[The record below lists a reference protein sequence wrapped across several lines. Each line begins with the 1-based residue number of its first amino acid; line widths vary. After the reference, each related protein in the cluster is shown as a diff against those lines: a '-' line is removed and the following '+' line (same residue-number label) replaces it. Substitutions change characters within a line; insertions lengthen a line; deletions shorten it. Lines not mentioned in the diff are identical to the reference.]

1 MNTGLVSITITLYQ
15 GTIAVSFMSWLFMN
29 LAMFYL
35 NTYKMKIFF
44 KFTSILWLFLMCF
57 VGLIVAEESFI
68 PKPPS
73 LNATNYILIDSVSG
87 RILAESGADE
97 RIEPASITKV
107 MTGYVAADQI
117 AKGFV
122 SLEDEVFISEEC
134 WRKGGSKMFIREG
147 TRVLLSDL
155 IKGMVIQSGNDASCA
170 IAEHV
175 AVSEEGFVDLMQL
188 YAKEL
193 GMENTQFKNVSGWP
207 DPEHFSSARDLALL
221 TKTLI
226 DKFPDHYSLYKE
238 KYFTYNEI
246 KQRNRNSLLWQDE
259 TVDGVKTGHTESAGF
274 CLVSSG
280 VRNDTRLIAVTL
292 RSSTEKAR
300 LTDNRRLL
308 DYGFRYYRT
317 KRVLETQSVLIN
329 EQVWGGEDEA
339 VNLSSSEDLFLTLSP
354 RDFPRV
360 EPRIELND
368 YLQAPIAKGQV
379 VGKVDLIL
387 DGDSLASVDL
397 IAMQDVIALGFFG
410 RAWSNIKL
418 LTYQFLIEE

>member
-1 MNTGLVSITITLYQ
+1 MK
-15 GTIAVSFMSWLFMN
+15 N
-29 LAMFYL
+29 L
-35 NTYKMKIFF
+35 F
-44 KFTSILWLFLMCF
+44 KFLSIFILFNSIFASL
-57 VGLIVAEESFI
+57 LSAEESFI

-87 RILAESGADE
+87 RVLAENGSDE

-107 MTGYVAADQI
+107 MTGFVAADQI

-122 SLEDEVFISEEC
+122 SLEDEVLISENC

-147 TRVLLSDL
+147 TRVLFSDL
-155 IKGMVIQSGNDASCA
+155 MKGMVIQSGNDASCA

-175 AVSEEGFVDLMQL
+175 AISEEGFVELMQL
-188 YAKEL
+188 YVKEL

-207 DPEHFSSARDLALL
+207 DPEHYSSARDLALL
-221 TKTLI
+221 TKNLI
-226 DKFPDHYSLYKE
+226 DRYPDHYNLYKE

-259 TVDGVKTGHTESAGF
+259 SVDGVKTGHTESAGY

-308 DYGFRYYRT
+308 DYGFRYFRT
-317 KRVLETQSVLIN
+317 KRVLEAESVLIS
-329 EQVWGGEDEA
+329 EQVWGGEVET
-339 VNLSSSEDLFLTLSP
+339 VNLSSLKDFYLTLSP

-360 EPRIELND
+360 EPRIKLND
-368 YLQAPIAKGQV
+368 YLQAPLNKGQV
-379 VGKVDLIL
+379 VGKIDLIL
-387 DGDSLASVDL
+387 DGDSLASIDL
-397 IAMQDVIALGFFG
+397 IAMEGVTPLGFFG

-418 LTYQFLIEE
+418 LTYQFLMEE

>member
-1 MNTGLVSITITLYQ
+1 MRHTIKIPFLL
-15 GTIAVSFMSWLFMN
+15 IAILFSTFSS
-29 LAMFYL
+29 LSY
-35 NTYKMKIFF
+35 
-44 KFTSILWLFLMCF
+44 S
-57 VGLIVAEESFI
+57 EESFI

-73 LNATNYILIDSVSG
+73 LNSSNYILIDSVSG
-87 RILAESGADE
+87 RVLAEKEADVK
-97 RIEPASITKV
+97 IEPASITKI

-117 AKGFV
+117 SKGFV
-122 SLEDEVFISEEC
+122 SLDDEVLISENC

-155 IKGMVIQSGNDASCA
+155 MKGMVIQSGNDASCA

-175 AVSEEGFVDLMQL
+175 AISEEGFVELMQL
-188 YAKEL
+188 YVKEL
-193 GMENTQFKNVSGWP
+193 GMENTQFINVTGWP

-221 TKTLI
+221 TKNLI
-226 DKFPDHYSLYKE
+226 DRFPDHYALYNE

-246 KQRNRNSLLWQDE
+246 RQRNRNSLLWQDDSI
-259 TVDGVKTGHTESAGF
+259 DGVKTGHTESAGY

-292 RSSTEKAR
+292 KSSTEKSR

-317 KRVLETQSVLIN
+317 KKILEADTFLTN
-329 EQVWGGEDEA
+329 EQVWGGELES
-339 VNLSSSEDLFLTLSP
+339 VNLSSVQDLYLTLSP

-360 EPRIELND
+360 EPQIQLND
-368 YLQAPIAKGQV
+368 YLQAPLEKGQV
-379 VGKVDLIL
+379 VGSVNLIL

-397 IAMQDVIALGFFG
+397 VSMQDIPALGFFG

-418 LTYQFLIEE
+418 LTYQFLMEE

>member
-1 MNTGLVSITITLYQ
+1 
-15 GTIAVSFMSWLFMN
+15 
-29 LAMFYL
+29 
-35 NTYKMKIFF
+35 
-44 KFTSILWLFLMCF
+44 MCF

-73 LNATNYILIDSVSG
+73 LNATNYIQIDSVSG

-221 TKTLI
+221 TKNLI

-397 IAMQDVIALGFFG
+397 IAMQDVVALGFFG

>member
-1 MNTGLVSITITLYQ
+1 MRHTIKIPFLL
-15 GTIAVSFMSWLFMN
+15 IAILFS
-29 LAMFYL
+29 
-35 NTYKMKIFF
+35 TY
-44 KFTSILWLFLMCF
+44 SSLSYS
-57 VGLIVAEESFI
+57 EESFI

-73 LNATNYILIDSVSG
+73 LNSSNYILVDAVSG
-87 RILAESGADE
+87 RVLAEKEADV
-97 RIEPASITKV
+97 RIEPASITKI

-117 AKGFV
+117 SKGFV
-122 SLEDEVFISEEC
+122 SLDDEVLISENC

-155 IKGMVIQSGNDASCA
+155 MKGMVIQSGNDASCA

-175 AVSEEGFVDLMQL
+175 AISEEGFVELMQL
-188 YAKEL
+188 YVTEL
-193 GMENTQFKNVSGWP
+193 GMENTQFINVTGWP

-221 TKTLI
+221 TKKLI
-226 DKFPDHYSLYKE
+226 DKFPDHYALYNE

-246 KQRNRNSLLWQDE
+246 RQRNRNSLLWQDDS
-259 TVDGVKTGHTESAGF
+259 VDGVKTGHTESAGY

-292 RSSTEKAR
+292 KSSTEKSR

-317 KRVLETQSVLIN
+317 KKVLEADTSLIN
-329 EQVWGGEDEA
+329 EQVWGGELES
-339 VNLSSSEDLFLTLSP
+339 VNLSSVQDLYLTLSP

-360 EPRIELND
+360 EPQIILND
-368 YLQAPIAKGQV
+368 YLQAPLDKGQV
-379 VGKVDLIL
+379 VGRVNLNL
-387 DGDSLASVDL
+387 DGDSIASVDL
-397 IAMQDVIALGFFG
+397 VAMQDIPALGFFG

-418 LTYQFLIEE
+418 LTYQFLMEE

>member
-1 MNTGLVSITITLYQ
+1 MN
-15 GTIAVSFMSWLFMN
+15 
-29 LAMFYL
+29 
-35 NTYKMKIFF
+35 KII
-44 KFTSILWLFLMCF
+44 KFPLFLSF
-57 VGLIVAEESFI
+57 LSIFSLSSLIYSEESFI

-73 LNATNYILIDSVSG
+73 LNASNYILIDSVSG
-87 RILAESGADE
+87 RILAENGADE
-97 RIEPASITKV
+97 RIEPASITKI

-117 AKGFV
+117 SKGFV
-122 SLEDEVFISEEC
+122 NLDDEVFISENC

-155 IKGMVIQSGNDASCA
+155 MKGMVIQSGNDASCA

-175 AVSEEGFVDLMQL
+175 AVSEEGFVELMQL
-188 YAKEL
+188 YVEEL
-193 GMENTQFKNVSGWP
+193 GMNNTQFKNVSGWP

-221 TKTLI
+221 TKSLI
-226 DKFPDHYSLYKE
+226 VKFPDHYALYKE
-238 KYFTYNEI
+238 KYFTFNEI

-259 TVDGVKTGHTESAGF
+259 SIDGVKTGHTESAGY

-292 RSSTEKAR
+292 KSASEKAR

-317 KRVLETQSVLIN
+317 KKVLEANTSIVK
-329 EQVWGGEDEA
+329 EQVWGGEVDS
-339 VNLSSSEDLFLTLSP
+339 VDLSSAEDLYLTLSP

-360 EPRIELND
+360 EPLIKLND
-368 YLQAPIAKGQV
+368 YLQAPIEKGQV

-387 DGDSLASVDL
+387 DGDSISSIDL
-397 IAMQDVIALGFFG
+397 VSMQGVPALGFFG

-418 LTYQFLIEE
+418 LTYQFLMEE

>member
-1 MNTGLVSITITLYQ
+1 MN
-15 GTIAVSFMSWLFMN
+15 
-29 LAMFYL
+29 
-35 NTYKMKIFF
+35 KII
-44 KFTSILWLFLMCF
+44 KFPLFLSF
-57 VGLIVAEESFI
+57 LSIFSLSSLIYSEESFI

-73 LNATNYILIDSVSG
+73 LNASNYILIDSVSG
-87 RILAESGADE
+87 RILAENGADE
-97 RIEPASITKV
+97 RIEPASITKI

-117 AKGFV
+117 SKGFV
-122 SLEDEVFISEEC
+122 NLDDEVLISENC

-155 IKGMVIQSGNDASCA
+155 MKGMVIQSGNDASCA

-175 AVSEEGFVDLMQL
+175 AVSEEGFVELMQL
-188 YAKEL
+188 YVEEL
-193 GMENTQFKNVSGWP
+193 GMNNTQFKNVSGWP

-221 TKTLI
+221 TKSLI
-226 DKFPDHYSLYKE
+226 INFPDHYALYKE
-238 KYFTYNEI
+238 KYFTFNEI

-259 TVDGVKTGHTESAGF
+259 SIDGVKTGHTESAGY

-292 RSSTEKAR
+292 KSASEKAR

-317 KRVLETQSVLIN
+317 KKVLEANTSIVK
-329 EQVWGGEDEA
+329 EQVWGGEVDS
-339 VNLSSSEDLFLTLSP
+339 VDLSSAEDLYLTLSP

-360 EPRIELND
+360 EPLIKLND
-368 YLQAPIAKGQV
+368 YLQAPIEKGQV

-387 DGDSLASVDL
+387 DGDSISSIDL
-397 IAMQDVIALGFFG
+397 VSMQGVPALGFFG

-418 LTYQFLIEE
+418 LTYQFLMEE

>member
-1 MNTGLVSITITLYQ
+1 MN
-15 GTIAVSFMSWLFMN
+15 
-29 LAMFYL
+29 
-35 NTYKMKIFF
+35 KII
-44 KFTSILWLFLMCF
+44 KFPLFLLF
-57 VGLIVAEESFI
+57 LSISSLSSLIYSEESFI

-73 LNATNYILIDSVSG
+73 LNASNYILIDSISG
-87 RILAESGADE
+87 RILAENGADE
-97 RIEPASITKV
+97 RIEPASITKI

-117 AKGFV
+117 SKGFV
-122 SLEDEVFISEEC
+122 NLDDEVLISENC

-155 IKGMVIQSGNDASCA
+155 MKGMVIQSGNDASCA

-175 AVSEEGFVDLMQL
+175 AVSEEGFVELMQL
-188 YAKEL
+188 YVEEL
-193 GMENTQFKNVSGWP
+193 GMNNTQFKNVSGWP

-221 TKTLI
+221 TKSLI
-226 DKFPDHYSLYKE
+226 VKFPDHYALYKE
-238 KYFTYNEI
+238 KYFTFNEI

-259 TVDGVKTGHTESAGF
+259 SIDGVKTGHTESAGY

-292 RSSTEKAR
+292 KSASEKAR

-317 KRVLETQSVLIN
+317 KKLLEANTSIVK
-329 EQVWGGEDEA
+329 EQVWGGEVDS
-339 VNLSSSEDLFLTLSP
+339 VDLSSAEDLYLTLSP

-360 EPRIELND
+360 EPLIKLND
-368 YLQAPIAKGQV
+368 YLQAPIEKGQV

-387 DGDSLASVDL
+387 DGDSISSIDL
-397 IAMQDVIALGFFG
+397 VSMQGVPALGFFG

-418 LTYQFLIEE
+418 LTYQFLMEE

>member
-1 MNTGLVSITITLYQ
+1 MKKIIKFPIFLVLLSFFFSTNW
-15 GTIAVSFMSWLFMN
+15 VS
-29 LAMFYL
+29 
-35 NTYKMKIFF
+35 
-44 KFTSILWLFLMCF
+44 
-57 VGLIVAEESFI
+57 AEESFI

-73 LNATNYILIDSVSG
+73 VNASNYILIDSVSG
-87 RILAESGADE
+87 RILAENGADE
-97 RIEPASITKV
+97 RIEPASITKI
-107 MTGYVAADQI
+107 MTGYIAIDQI
-117 AKGFV
+117 EKGFV
-122 SLEDEVFISEEC
+122 NLDDKVFISENC

-147 TRVLLSDL
+147 TRVELSDL

-175 AVSEEGFVDLMQL
+175 AISEEGFVELMQL
-188 YAKEL
+188 YVREL

-207 DPEHFSSARDLALL
+207 DPEHFSSARDLATL
-221 TKTLI
+221 TKSLI
-226 DKFPDHYSLYKE
+226 DKFPEHYALYKE
-238 KYFTYNEI
+238 KYFTFNDI

-259 TVDGVKTGHTESAGF
+259 SIDGVKTGHTESAGY

-292 RSSTEKAR
+292 RSSTEKSR

-317 KRVLETQSVLIN
+317 KRVLEADTALVS
-329 EQVWGGEDEA
+329 EQVWGGEEET
-339 VNLSSSEDLFLTLSP
+339 VSLSSAQDLYLTLSP

-360 EPRIELND
+360 EPEIKLND
-368 YLQAPIAKGQV
+368 YLQAPIEKGQS
-379 VGKVDLIL
+379 VGQVELIL
-387 DGDSLASVDL
+387 DGDSIASVDV
-397 IAMQDVIALGFFG
+397 IAMKEIPALGFFG

>member
-1 MNTGLVSITITLYQ
+1 MKHTIK
-15 GTIAVSFMSWLFMN
+15 IPLF
-29 LAMFYL
+29 LAA
-35 NTYKMKIFF
+35 IFF
-44 KFTSILWLFLMCF
+44 STLSSWSHS
-57 VGLIVAEESFI
+57 EESFI

-73 LNATNYILIDSVSG
+73 LNASNYILIDSVSG
-87 RILAESGADE
+87 RVLAEKEADV
-97 RIEPASITKV
+97 RIEPASITKI

-117 AKGFV
+117 SKGFI
-122 SLEDEVFISEEC
+122 SLDDEVLISENC

-155 IKGMVIQSGNDASCA
+155 MKGMVIQSGNDASCA

-175 AVSEEGFVDLMQL
+175 AISEEGFVELMQL
-188 YAKEL
+188 YVEEL
-193 GMENTQFKNVSGWP
+193 GMENTQFINVSGWP

-221 TKTLI
+221 TKNLI
-226 DKFPDHYSLYKE
+226 DKFPDHYALYNE

-246 KQRNRNSLLWQDE
+246 RQRNRNSLLWQDDSI
-259 TVDGVKTGHTESAGF
+259 DGVKTGHTESAGY

-292 RSSTEKAR
+292 KSATEKSR

-317 KRVLETQSVLIN
+317 KKILEADTSLIN
-329 EQVWGGEDEA
+329 EQVWGGELES
-339 VNLSSSEDLFLTLSP
+339 VNLSSVQDLYLTLSP

-360 EPRIELND
+360 EPQIQLND
-368 YLQAPIAKGQV
+368 YLQAPLEKGQV
-379 VGKVDLIL
+379 VGSVNLIL

-397 IAMQDVIALGFFG
+397 VSMQDIPALGFFG

-418 LTYQFLIEE
+418 LTYQFLMEE

>member
-1 MNTGLVSITITLYQ
+1 MN
-15 GTIAVSFMSWLFMN
+15 
-29 LAMFYL
+29 
-35 NTYKMKIFF
+35 KII
-44 KFTSILWLFLMCF
+44 KFPLFLLF
-57 VGLIVAEESFI
+57 LSIFSLSSLIYSEESFI

-73 LNATNYILIDSVSG
+73 LNASNYILIDSVSG
-87 RILAESGADE
+87 RILAENGADE
-97 RIEPASITKV
+97 RIEPASITKI

-117 AKGFV
+117 SKGFV
-122 SLEDEVFISEEC
+122 NLDDEVLISENC

-175 AVSEEGFVDLMQL
+175 AVSEEGFVELMQL
-188 YAKEL
+188 YVEEL
-193 GMENTQFKNVSGWP
+193 GMNNTQFKNVSGWP

-221 TKTLI
+221 TKSLI
-226 DKFPDHYSLYKE
+226 VKFPDHYALYKE
-238 KYFTYNEI
+238 KYFTFNEI

-259 TVDGVKTGHTESAGF
+259 SIDGVKTGHTESAGY

-292 RSSTEKAR
+292 KSSSEKAR

-317 KRVLETQSVLIN
+317 KKVLEANTSLVK
-329 EQVWGGEDEA
+329 EQVWGGEVDS
-339 VNLSSSEDLFLTLSP
+339 VDLSSAEDLYLTLSP

-360 EPRIELND
+360 EPLIKLND
-368 YLQAPIAKGQV
+368 YLQAPIEKGQV

-387 DGDSLASVDL
+387 DGDSISSIDL
-397 IAMQDVIALGFFG
+397 VSMQGVPALGFFG

-418 LTYQFLIEE
+418 LTYQFLMEE

>member
-1 MNTGLVSITITLYQ
+1 MKHTIKIPFLVAAILFSTL
-15 GTIAVSFMSWLFMN
+15 SSWI
-29 LAMFYL
+29 Y
-35 NTYKMKIFF
+35 
-44 KFTSILWLFLMCF
+44 S
-57 VGLIVAEESFI
+57 EESFI

-73 LNATNYILIDSVSG
+73 LNASNYILIDSLSG
-87 RILAESGADE
+87 RVLAEKEADV
-97 RIEPASITKV
+97 RIEPASITKI

-117 AKGFV
+117 SKGFI
-122 SLEDEVFISEEC
+122 SLDDEVLISENC

-155 IKGMVIQSGNDASCA
+155 MKGMVIQSGNDASCA

-175 AVSEEGFVDLMQL
+175 AISEEGFVELMQL
-188 YAKEL
+188 YVEEL
-193 GMENTQFKNVSGWP
+193 GMENTQFINVSGWP

-221 TKTLI
+221 TKNLI
-226 DKFPDHYSLYKE
+226 DKFPDHYALYNE

-246 KQRNRNSLLWQDE
+246 RQRNRNSLLWQDDSI
-259 TVDGVKTGHTESAGF
+259 DGVKTGHTESAGY

-292 RSSTEKAR
+292 KSATEKSR

-317 KRVLETQSVLIN
+317 KKILEADTSLIN
-329 EQVWGGEDEA
+329 EQVWGGELES
-339 VNLSSSEDLFLTLSP
+339 VNLSSVQDLYLTLSP

-360 EPRIELND
+360 EPQIQLND
-368 YLQAPIAKGQV
+368 YLQAPLEKGQV
-379 VGKVDLIL
+379 VGSVNLIL

-397 IAMQDVIALGFFG
+397 VSMQDIPALGFFG

-418 LTYQFLIEE
+418 LAYQFLMEE